1 MQELSSSLRLKK
13 VEKLVGQTVQALKVL
28 LAEWTENVHLCTH
41 LWLTFLVGCTWK
53 VNEVVE
59 KSFKN
64 GRNIL

>member
-41 LWLTFLVGCTWK
+41 LCLTFLVGCT
-53 VNEVVE
+53 
-59 KSFKN
+59 
-64 GRNIL
+64 